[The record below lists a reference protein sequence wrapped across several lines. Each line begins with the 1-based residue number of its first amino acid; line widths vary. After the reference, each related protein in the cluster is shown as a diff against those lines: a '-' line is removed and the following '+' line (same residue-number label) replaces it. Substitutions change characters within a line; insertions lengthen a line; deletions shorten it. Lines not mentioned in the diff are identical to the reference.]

1 MSEYK
6 LRPYQIEAKEAVEKE
21 WANGNKKTLLVMAT
35 GCHMKGEKLLMAD
48 GSIKAVEDITN
59 NDFLMG
65 DDGLPRTI
73 LKMHNGIDDIYKV
86 TPSKGDP
93 FYISSEHTLTLVDS
107 KDNYIDVPLK
117 EFLSWRKTKR
127 NKYYLKRS
135 NPIYNFLD
143 HGSITKED
151 GINPYVLGILVN
163 NSTIKEIKKSTS
175 IRVALRPQKTKE
187 FFEKWC
193 NMHGLLIVKNI
204 KNNDND
210 FSYYIKK
217 DENTKENILVEL
229 AKKYG
234 IVNVKC
240 SESFIPDEIKYAPYD
255 ERIQFLAATIDLCG
269 SCAGSG
275 YQITKK
281 STKFTDDLIF
291 LARSC
296 GFSAYKH
303 VSIKNAGKPNETSV
317 NVIHIGGNFGIV
329 PTLEKYNSN
338 ILALD
343 VLKTKFEIV
352 PFRKDEY
359 FGFTVDGNNRYLLAD
374 FTISHNCG
382 KTVVFSNIIK
392 DAIEKNGHKVLVIA
406 HREELLLQAKEKLE
420 SMTGLEVAIEKGQN
434 KAYETNAKII
444 VASVQTIQGKNRL
457 NKYDR
462 NEFGTIVVDEAHH
475 ILANGYQKV
484 MEYFDENANVLGVTA
499 TADRGDKRGLGI
511 YFDSIAYEYG
521 LAQAIQE
528 GYLVPLKAMT
538 IPLSLDI
545 SNVKTSQ
552 GDYQIGQLGNAIDP
566 YLDEIAQKIS
576 NICKNMKTLVFL
588 PTVETA
594 KKMKEKLIKYGMKAE
609 EIDGTTKNRA
619 DILKDFKNGDYN
631 ILTNPILLCLDE
643 KTEVLTSSGF
653 KGIND
658 ISWDDEI
665 ANWNFDNSI
674 FFAKPKN
681 IIKRDLEKDENMV
694 SVESQMIN
702 FRVTDKHKLVCLNSA
717 RTKYIKKEANKVTIR
732 DIFPTC
738 GIAEPKKF
746 VLSDKNTKE
755 YIPTRRE
762 ISQEKYNL
770 KHREKYSEEDAV
782 IEARKRIKERKS
794 LRYLNPEELSLA
806 QCKFIGFYLAEGYTQ
821 KLIRGGVEF
830 TFTQAESFPKIIE
843 WIDNVL
849 KKMGVHYLK
858 KYKKI
863 DKKKSSNR
871 NNYFRYSLCRGT
883 GFGSQARKG
892 LYSIEPYLKRNGTE
906 LFWGLNEKQFDALLE
921 GYWYGDGDH
930 KQALNG
936 FPKSIHLSETS
947 KELIELFCAIG
958 SCRGWRC
965 SMFVR
970 KPRKPNHSI
979 QYALSMQKGM
989 KRHMSEVTKVNNEK
1003 YKKEKVWCVTTDS
1016 GNIVTRRNGRVMVMG
1031 NCEGYDEPSTNCMVM
1046 LRPTQIRSL
1055 YTQAVGRISRLYPG
1069 KTEGLILD
1077 FLWLTE
1083 RHNLI
1088 KPASLFSDD
1097 PEVIDIAA
1105 KKVDASAEPLDLM
1118 ETTKKSRAEMVANR
1132 ERSLKETLD
1141 AQRRKQAQYVD
1152 PLQFAVSVESEE
1164 ILSYEAIT
1172 RADKK
1177 KPTQEQIE
1185 WLFKHGINADEIKD
1199 YGQARNIIR
1208 SLKERYAKSLSTPKQ
1223 IRFLEKRGFRRVGL
1237 WSFSAA
1243 SALISEISENSWMI
1257 PRHIDPKT
1265 YVPKI

>member
-631 ILTNPILLCLDE
+631 ILANPILL
-643 KTEVLTSSGF
+643 T
-653 KGIND
+653 
-658 ISWDDEI
+658 
-665 ANWNFDNSI
+665 
-674 FFAKPKN
+674 
-681 IIKRDLEKDENMV
+681 
-694 SVESQMIN
+694 
-702 FRVTDKHKLVCLNSA
+702 
-717 RTKYIKKEANKVTIR
+717 
-732 DIFPTC
+732 
-738 GIAEPKKF
+738 
-746 VLSDKNTKE
+746 
-755 YIPTRRE
+755 
-762 ISQEKYNL
+762 
-770 KHREKYSEEDAV
+770 
-782 IEARKRIKERKS
+782 
-794 LRYLNPEELSLA
+794 
-806 QCKFIGFYLAEGYTQ
+806 
-821 KLIRGGVEF
+821 
-830 TFTQAESFPKIIE
+830 
-843 WIDNVL
+843 
-849 KKMGVHYLK
+849 
-858 KYKKI
+858 
-863 DKKKSSNR
+863 
-871 NNYFRYSLCRGT
+871 
-883 GFGSQARKG
+883 
-892 LYSIEPYLKRNGTE
+892 
-906 LFWGLNEKQFDALLE
+906 
-921 GYWYGDGDH
+921 
-930 KQALNG
+930 
-936 FPKSIHLSETS
+936 
-947 KELIELFCAIG
+947 
-958 SCRGWRC
+958 
-965 SMFVR
+965 
-970 KPRKPNHSI
+970 
-979 QYALSMQKGM
+979 
-989 KRHMSEVTKVNNEK
+989 
-1003 YKKEKVWCVTTDS
+1003 
-1016 GNIVTRRNGRVMVMG
+1016 
-1031 NCEGYDEPSTNCMVM
+1031 EGYDEPSTNCMVM